1 MEARGYLSI
10 LLHGHLP
17 FVRHPEHEEF
27 FEEDWLF
34 EAILECY
41 LPLLE
46 VLEGLLRDGIDF
58 RLTLSLSPTLCA
70 MLGDPL
76 LRRRFRR
83 HLERLLELACR
94 ESDRTISSPPFHK
107 LAGFYRK
114 RFEEAREAYVDRYRA
129 DLPGAFRRIAD
140 TGKLELISCAATHG
154 YLPLLAE
161 TPEAVRAQILVAR
174 DSHREIFGAEPR
186 GFWLPECAY
195 YPGLDAYLQEAE
207 IRWFAVD
214 THGLLFADPRPFLG
228 SYAPVYTPHGPAAFA
243 RDVDSSREVWSASEG
258 YPGDFDYREF
268 YRDIGFELAHDY
280 LRPYI
285 LPTGERKFLGIKY
298 YRITGP
304 TPAKEPYSPEAARA
318 KAAVH
323 AEDFLSKRRRQVA
336 SLREQGFPFPPI
348 VLAPYDAELF
358 GHWWYEG
365 PWFLDALF
373 RRMASD
379 PAPLSPTTPGEFLE
393 RYPAQ
398 QLAQPASSSWGW
410 RGHSEVW
417 LDGVNDWIYPP
428 LHAGARRLVA
438 QATRYAARPDPPERL
453 LRQAARELLLAQA
466 SDWAFLMKTGTA
478 SSYARKRT
486 ETHLYRL
493 DRLCDQ
499 LERGSPD
506 FAFLEECERRDNLFP
521 NLEWRYF
528 AAAPRPPLP

>member
-1 MEARGYLSI
+1 METQGYLSI

-34 EAILECY
+34 EAITECY
-41 LPLLE
+41 LPLLA

-76 LRRRFRR
+76 LQRRYRL

-94 ESDRTISSPPFHK
+94 ESDRTIFSPPFPE
-107 LAGFYRK
+107 LARFYRT
-114 RFEEAREAYVDRYRA
+114 RLEEAHAAYVDRYRA
-129 DLPGAFRRIAD
+129 DLPGAFRRISD
-140 TGKLELISCAATHG
+140 TGKLELISCGATHG

-161 TPEAVRAQILVAR
+161 TPEAVRAQILIAR
-174 DSHREIFGAEPR
+174 DSHRALFGEGPR

-195 YPGLDAYLQEAE
+195 DPGIEAYLREAE
-207 IRWFAVD
+207 IRWFVVD
-214 THGLLFADPRPFLG
+214 THGLLFADPRPRMGF
-228 SYAPVYTPHGPAAFA
+228 YAPVYTPHGPAAFA

-268 YRDIGFELAHDY
+268 YRDIGFELDYDY
-280 LRPYI
+280 LRPYL

-298 YRITGP
+298 YRITGA
-304 TPAKEPYSPEAARA
+304 TQDKEPYSPEAARA
-318 KAAVH
+318 KAALH
-323 AEDFLSKRRRQVA
+323 AEDFLAKRRRQVA
-336 SLREQGFPFPPI
+336 SLREEGLPLPPI
-348 VLAPYDAELF
+348 ILAPYDAELF

-365 PWFLDALF
+365 PQFLDFLF
-373 RRMASD
+373 REIASD
-379 PAPLSPTTPGEFLE
+379 PGSLSPITPSEYLE
-393 RYPAQ
+393 RHPTQ

-417 LDGVNDWIYPP
+417 LDGVNDWIYPH
-428 LHAGARRLVA
+428 LHEGARRLVV
-438 QATRYAARPDPPERL
+438 QARRHNSHRKPPERL

-466 SDWAFLMKTGTA
+466 SDWAFLLKTGTA
-478 SSYARKRT
+478 SSYAKRRT

-493 DRLCDQ
+493 DRLCGQ
-499 LERGSPD
+499 LENGSRDLD
-506 FAFLEECERRDNLFP
+506 FLRECERRDNLFP
-521 NLEWRYF
+521 DLDWRYF
-528 AAAPRPPLP
+528 A

>member
-1 MEARGYLSI
+1 MQAQGYLAI

-34 EAILECY
+34 EAITECY
-41 LPLLE
+41 LPLLS

-76 LRRRFRR
+76 LQRRYRT
-83 HLERLLELACR
+83 HLERLLEIACR
-94 ESDRTISSPPFHK
+94 ESDRTLSSPPFHD
-107 LAGFYRK
+107 LARFYRTK
-114 RFEEAREAYVDRYRA
+114 LEETHETYTRRYHA
-129 DLPGAFRRIAD
+129 DLLGAFRRIAE
-140 TGKLELISCAATHG
+140 TGKLEIISCGATHG

-161 TPEAVRAQILVAR
+161 TPETVRAQILIAR
-174 DSHREIFGAEPR
+174 DSHQALFGTGPR

-195 YPGLDAYLQEAE
+195 YPGVEAYLQEAE

-214 THGLLFADPRPFLG
+214 THGLLFADPRPRLG
-228 SYAPVYTPHGPAAFA
+228 FFAPVYTPWGPAAFA

-268 YRDIGFELAHDY
+268 YRDIGFELGHDY

-298 YRITGP
+298 YRITGSSP
-304 TPAKEPYSPEAARA
+304 EKEPYDPEAARA
-318 KAAVH
+318 KAAIH
-323 AEDFLSKRRRQVA
+323 AEDFLSKRRNQVA
-336 SLREQGFPFPPI
+336 GLRKQGFGLPPI
-348 VLAPYDAELF
+348 LLAPYDAELF

-365 PWFLDALF
+365 PQFLDFLF
-373 RRMASD
+373 RGMAAD
-379 PAPLSPTTPGEFLE
+379 PGSLSPISPTEYLE
-393 RYPAQ
+393 RHPTQ
-398 QLAQPASSSWGW
+398 QLARPASSSWGW

-417 LDGVNDWIYPP
+417 LDGENDWIYPH
-428 LHAGARRLVA
+428 LHSSARRLVA
-438 QATRYAARPDPPERL
+438 QAKRYASHRRPPQRL

-478 SSYARKRT
+478 SAYAKRRT
-486 ETHLYRL
+486 ETHLYRF
-493 DRLCDQ
+493 DRLCGQ
-499 LERGSPD
+499 LEEHSLD
-506 FAFLEECERRDNLFP
+506 SAFLDECECRDNLFP
-521 NLEWRYF
+521 DLNWRYF
-528 AAAPRPPLP
+528 A